1 MNQDNSTDNQS
12 ALTPRS
18 LSLVSWGSGL
28 IWLIIG
34 SLLIQLFHQQ
44 SIPEILIYGEDLI
57 LQFITGTLSGFFFG
71 WIGISMLNHDS
82 LKKTLEDYAI
92 IQILKKTPLSKSL
105 IIQISV
111 VAGITEEFLFRGAV
125 QPLLGIWL
133 TSVIFIAIHGYIRF
147 KTVHQILFTLFT
159 FALSMMLGYLFIY
172 FGLLSAIIAHIV
184 YDYMLLSKMM
194 QQNSNQPE

>member
-1 MNQDNSTDNQS
+1 MNQDNSTDNHS

-18 LSLVSWGSGL
+18 LSLVSWGSGM
-28 IWLIIG
+28 IWVIIG
-34 SLLIQLFHQQ
+34 SLLILLFHQQ
-44 SIPEILIYGEDLI
+44 SIPEILLYGEDLM
-57 LQFITGTLSGFFFG
+57 LQFIAGTLSGLIFG
-71 WIGISMLNHDS
+71 WIGVSMLNHDS

-147 KTVHQILFTLFT
+147 KTFHHILFTLFT

-184 YDYMLLSKMM
+184 YDYLLLSKMM
-194 QQNSNQPE
+194 RQNSNHPE